1 MTPIVDLGAKNT
13 VPGFAGTDYSDV
25 NSFKLS
31 ADSPLIGAGSEVG
44 VEKDFYGN
52 PVQSN
57 NIGCY
62 GGTGVDTEYK
72 GENIIEKIIR
82 TILDIIETVKHEI
95 YVIFD

>member
-1 MTPIVDLGAKNT
+1 MPSNSILAQKQQIVADLAEQIK
-13 VPGFAGTDYSDV
+13 
-25 NSFKLS
+25 
-31 ADSPLIGAGSEVG
+31 
-44 VEKDFYGN
+44 KDFYGN